1 MKHKHSK
8 IHWMTFSGKV
18 RCVDCWSNDELSLCK
33 SCGKM
38 ANHSSKDCPIVPT
51 PSVECNCACHCHSGP
66 CKSAHSHFCIHCQPN
81 KKEGATLC
89 DYEKTGRCLDTTHS
103 GHWSQPKLGCKE
115 DCQHIKDCPNATQKG
130 VVPPQTDKTTWES
143 KFNKYYGLMFECG
156 DYEQLIKDIANELR
170 KEYARGQLDEITAIR
185 QLDNKT
191 RDNDSHTYDIYTQ
204 SDMDFAQ
211 AQALDIYRGKL
222 WELIKDRHETCD
234 DCSLRA
240 ELENLLTL
248 EK

>member
-130 VVPPQTDKTTWES
+130 VVPPQTDKCKICKRKEGHWLIDHSMQKDSNLGKSVTSPQTDKTTWEKRFDE
-143 KFNKYYGLMFECG
+143 KFYLFSPEYSIEFKSGNFTGSDDNAGRFGEKIKSFIAELLK
-156 DYEQLIKDIANELR
+156 EQ
-170 KEYARGQLDEITAIR
+170 
-185 QLDNKT
+185 
-191 RDNDSHTYDIYTQ
+191 
-204 SDMDFAQ
+204 
-211 AQALDIYRGKL
+211 
-222 WELIKDRHETCD
+222 
-234 DCSLRA
+234 
-240 ELENLLTL
+240 LENL
-248 EK
+248 

>member
-1 MKHKHSK
+1 MYGSLLTGGFTMNLTKQGMKNLKRMMKEPATKRQIKSFNES
-8 IHWMTFSGKV
+8 IGYMEKV
-18 RCVDCWSNDELSLCK
+18 N
-33 SCGKM
+33 
-38 ANHSSKDCPIVPT
+38 
-51 PSVECNCACHCHSGP
+51 SVKCMCHCHTEMHPVGRMYGCP
-66 CKSAHSHFCIHCQPN
+66 EMNCIHCQ
-81 KKEGATLC
+81 
-89 DYEKTGRCLDTTHS
+89 
-103 GHWSQPKLGCKE
+103 
-115 DCQHIKDCPNATQKG
+115 
-130 VVPPQTDKTTWES
+130 PQTDKTTGCGIKHVHNYYDCCAACSHGEIPSEGASGHVKTCKRYKPKDKTTWET